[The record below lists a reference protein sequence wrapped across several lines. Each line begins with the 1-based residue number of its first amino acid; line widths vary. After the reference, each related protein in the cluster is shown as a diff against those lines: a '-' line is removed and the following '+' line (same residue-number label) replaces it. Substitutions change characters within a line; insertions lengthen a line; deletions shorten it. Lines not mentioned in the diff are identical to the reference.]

1 MSALI
6 IESKNPD
13 NLKILAS
20 LAKMLGDNVKAID
33 IDDIEDLLFG
43 KMMENMK
50 TGKTTSRESV
60 MKSLEVK

>member
-1 MSALI
+1 MTALI

-43 KMMENMK
+43 KMMKNIK

-60 MKSLEVK
+60 MKSLGVK

>member
-43 KMMENMK
+43 KMMKNIK

-60 MKSLEVK
+60 MKSLGVK

>member
-60 MKSLEVK
+60 MKSLGVK

>member
-43 KMMENMK
+43 KMMENLK

-60 MKSLEVK
+60 MKSLGVK

>member
-43 KMMENMK
+43 KMMKNIK
-50 TGKTTSRESV
+50 TGKTTSRENV
-60 MKSLEVK
+60 MKSLGVK

>member
-43 KMMENMK
+43 KMMKNIK

>member
-1 MSALI
+1 MTALI

-60 MKSLEVK
+60 MKSLGVK

>member
-43 KMMENMK
+43 KMMKNMK

-60 MKSLEVK
+60 MKSLGVK